1 MATRLLVIDDSQT
14 IRKLVELSCRALS
27 FALEF
32 AASGAEG
39 LSLARANP
47 PELVLLDLVLPDMK
61 GLEVCQ
67 QLLRDPRTSQ
77 VMVLLMSAKDE
88 AAVRPEVHGRV
99 AGFLHKPF
107 TAKDLVQK
115 LEHARDQSSQAAV
128 IERSPD
134 IPFERKERLAQVL
147 YARLKAP
154 LASMPEWV
162 SQLGAAQP
170 ASFIARKLLTPELI
184 DDLVRD
190 LNAALGTSS
199 SAVPDAAANGDA
211 PLCGTVDGFPVLD
224 LLRVVAGHERTGVLE
239 LRVRSQRV
247 WLSWR
252 SGVLLLVTTDAVER
266 YLRGAEGELAG
277 VSTDD
282 RSRAET
288 EQARTGKPVFV
299 SLAESGRLPSGKL
312 SQLLFRQGK
321 SVLMETLDE
330 PKCSFAWR
338 DALSLPTYVEAQG
351 RQIAFAQIHLE
362 RMRREPAMVVEAV
375 ADSLGWVFER
385 SPGFS
390 QRLRQLEL
398 SQEERR
404 VLTLIDGRHPVSH
417 VIQRSSMSPALVSA
431 VLRRFVAL
439 ELIRRIERSSA
450 GKRHVVLID
459 PDEVGVRRP
468 LERLLNRRRE
478 PIELVVF
485 RHDEPELISHV
496 VKHWPAM
503 LIANAS
509 ALGEAAHALA
519 RELVNSPQG
528 LDTSLVAILE
538 ERDSEVAD
546 QLLAAGFDAVFP
558 KPVLFGDLDQLLK
571 G

>member
-1 MATRLLVIDDSQT
+1 MVTRLLVIDDSQT

-47 PELVLLDLVLPDMK
+47 PELVLLDLVLPDMR

-67 QLLRDPRTSQ
+67 QLLRDPRTAQ

-88 AAVRPEVHGRV
+88 AAVLPEVHGRV

-115 LEHARDQSSQAAV
+115 LEHARDQTSPAAV
-128 IERSPD
+128 IEHSPD
-134 IPFERKERLAQVL
+134 LAFERKERLAQVL

-184 DDLVRD
+184 DDLVKD
-190 LNAALGTSS
+190 LNVALGTS
-199 SAVPDAAANGDA
+199 ATVVPEADAGGGP
-211 PLCGTVDGFPVLD
+211 PLCGSIEGFPVLD
-224 LLRVVAGHERTGVLE
+224 LLRVVAGHEHTGVLE
-239 LRVRSQRV
+239 LRVRGQRV

-252 SGVLLLVTTDAVER
+252 SGVLLLVTTDAVDR
-266 YLRGAEGELAG
+266 YLRGAEGDLAG
-277 VSTDD
+277 ISTDD
-282 RSRAET
+282 LTRAEA
-288 EQARTGKPVFV
+288 EQARSGKPVFV
-299 SLAESGRLPSGKL
+299 SLGEAGRVPSGKL
-312 SQLLFRQGK
+312 SQLLYRQGK
-321 SVLMETLDE
+321 RVLIETLDE
-330 PKCSFAWR
+330 PKCSFVWKE
-338 DALSLPTYVEAQG
+338 ALSLPTYVETQG

-362 RMRREPAMVVEAV
+362 RLRREAATLGETGT
-375 ADSLGWVFER
+375 DSLGWVFER

-390 QRLRQLEL
+390 QRVRQLEL

-439 ELIRRIERSSA
+439 ELVSRVERSST
-450 GKRHVVLID
+450 GKRFVVLIE
-459 PDEVGVRRP
+459 PDDTGVRLP
-468 LERLLNRRRE
+468 LERLLARRRE

-485 RHDEPELISHV
+485 RHDEPELIDHV
-496 VKHWPAM
+496 VKQWPAM

-509 ALGEAAHALA
+509 ALGETAHALA

-528 LDTSLVAILE
+528 LDTSLVAIIE
-538 ERDSEVAD
+538 ERDPEVAD
-546 QLLAAGFDAVFP
+546 QLLAAGFDAVLP